1 MKEIDILPGDKVRL
15 MLICRVKEVR
25 LTDTD
30 GYFLTLIGEEGPHQ
44 GGTISID
51 MNKAGPYVIKM
62 KYDEFLG
69 DYT

>member
-1 MKEIDILPGDKVRL
+1 MKEIDILPGDKVELR
-15 MLICRVKEVR
+15 LICRVKEVQ
-25 LTDTD
+25 LTDND

-51 MNKAGPYVIKM
+51 MSKAGNYVK
-62 KYDEFLG
+62 KLNYDAILG